1 MSDFYDDG
9 AAYITLINGEIR
21 ETLYER
27 DNGDIVN
34 SEGEVIANK
43 NDDDFDDKMD
53 DYDEGWRES
62 NWSRSDWANF
72 YSCDE
77 RDVEDC
83 MDDDDRWD

>member
-9 AAYITLINGEIR
+9 EAYITLINGEIR

-43 NDDDFDDKMD
+43 NDDDFDEKMD
-53 DYDEGWRES
+53 DYDESWRES

-72 YSCDE
+72 YGCDE
-77 RDVEDC
+77 RDVDDC
-83 MDDDDRWD
+83 MDDDRWD

>member
-1 MSDFYDDG
+1 MSGFYSEEP
-9 AAYITLINGEIR
+9 YITLINGEIH

-27 DNGDIVN
+27 DNGDIVD

-43 NDDDFDDKMD
+43 NDDDFDERMD
-53 DYDEGWRES
+53 DYDESWRES

-72 YSCDE
+72 YGCDE